1 MRAGLPRAVFL
12 ICAVMAFVRC
22 VDAAQE
28 VRGSVLDQTGLPLPG
43 VTIQLV
49 DGDAVIQSQ
58 QTDANGL
65 FAIDANQVGDV
76 VLASLEG
83 FEPQRVARADAS
95 RIVLAIAHTSE
106 TTTVLAPASVEASPT
121 TALLGSTLTAT
132 TVARLPSAHM
142 HARDSLP
149 LLPSVIRGADG
160 LMQLGGARAYQTP
173 ITLDG
178 FNVTDPATGLSSLNL
193 PLEAVKG
200 IDALRDPMAV
210 TYGGLVGG
218 LIKIDSRPGATTFA
232 KGVQGFVPRPR
243 FTTPGFGR
251 LEGIFPRAFASGS
264 MASGRIQYVAAG
276 EDDYER
282 IPVPE
287 VTDRTGR
294 DLVDDSAIVFTRVDA
309 RLSSRNT
316 VTVEAFSF
324 PARTRSFGLS
334 HGGTSPPP
342 SICTRTTHSRA
353 SSIVWLPTQLESSR
367 FGSAPFRARLMLRH
381 TAADRCCS
389 RRPAQAVPGFR
400 RSRGWP
406 NASRPRRHGTVWF
419 GLRVAPTK

>member
-1 MRAGLPRAVFL
+1 VFL
-12 ICAVMAFVRC
+12 ICTVIVFVQC

-28 VRGSVLDQTGLPLPG
+28 VRGLVLDQTGLPLPG
-43 VTIQLV
+43 VTIQLL
-49 DGDAVIQSQ
+49 DGDVVRQSQ

-65 FAIDANQVGDV
+65 FTIEATQVGDV

-83 FEPQRVARADAS
+83 FEPERVARADAR
-95 RIVLAIAHTSE
+95 RIVLAIAHASE

-218 LIKIDSRPGATTFA
+218 LIKIDSRPGAFNMWLPASTT
-232 KGVQGFVPRPR
+232 
-243 FTTPGFGR
+243 T
-251 LEGIFPRAFASGS
+251 SGS
-264 MASGRIQYVAAG
+264 
-276 EDDYER
+276 
-282 IPVPE
+282 
-287 VTDRTGR
+287 
-294 DLVDDSAIVFTRVDA
+294 
-309 RLSSRNT
+309 
-316 VTVEAFSF
+316 
-324 PARTRSFGLS
+324 
-334 HGGTSPPP
+334 
-342 SICTRTTHSRA
+342 
-353 SSIVWLPTQLESSR
+353 
-367 FGSAPFRARLMLRH
+367 
-381 TAADRCCS
+381 RC
-389 RRPAQAVPGFR
+389 R
-400 RSRGWP
+400 
-406 NASRPRRHGTVWF
+406 
-419 GLRVAPTK
+419 K